1 MKKDTVENALE
12 EVTKKIDGFKR
23 RLDTLLDNINRYVKG
38 QIEDRDV
45 EQDITSVVEQIRG
58 EVNDL

>member
-1 MKKDTVENALE
+1 VKKDTVENALE